1 MLLKTT
7 DKLRGER
14 DFGDEEDGGLVGI
27 KNLLGELEIDIG
39 FTGTRNAVK
48 QFSVSFDGLEFG
60 KGLFLSGIKG
70 DLFVSGGSSYSGR
83 FFAAIFLNAEREK
96 KVGSFG
102 DWI

>member
-1 MLLKTT
+1 MDTLPDKVTFGFGELRVKGNHLNAKMFLKTT

-48 QFSVSFDGLEFG
+48 EFGVSFDFM
-60 KGLFLSGIKG
+60 
-70 DLFVSGGSSYSGR
+70 
-83 FFAAIFLNAEREK
+83 
-96 KVGSFG
+96 
-102 DWI
+102 